1 MSAVYSELRV
11 ALGEIMPGSAPGAA
25 EEHARTL
32 VFENSFLN
40 HRPACGAAAG
50 GPGARN

>member
-25 EEHARTL
+25 EERARFPP
-32 VFENSFLN
+32 VF
-40 HRPACGAAAG
+40 
-50 GPGARN
+50 

>member
-1 MSAVYSELRV
+1 MCEDMSAIDNDPRV

-32 VFENSFLN
+32 VFENSF
-40 HRPACGAAAG
+40 
-50 GPGARN
+50 